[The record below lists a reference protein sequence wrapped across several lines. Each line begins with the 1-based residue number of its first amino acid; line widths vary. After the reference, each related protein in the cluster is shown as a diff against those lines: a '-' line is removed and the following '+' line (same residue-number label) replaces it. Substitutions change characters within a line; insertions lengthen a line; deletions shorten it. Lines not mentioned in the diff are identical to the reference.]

1 MLPTVTCLR
10 CYSMVSPNFAYVIN
24 QEGEGDV
31 VDGGL
36 PQENHEAHDGNLRT
50 IQSVSNFRRS
60 SPQRN
65 SIRRNAWM
73 RSSLRRAPMR

>member
-1 MLPTVTCLR
+1 MD
-10 CYSMVSPNFAYVIN
+10 SPNFAYVIN

-31 VDGGL
+31 ADSGL
-36 PQENHEAHDGNLRT
+36 PQENHEAPDGNLRT
-50 IQSVSNFRRS
+50 IQSSNFRRT

-73 RSSLRRAPMR
+73 RSSLRRAPIR